1 MSHQYCTFHL
11 ADHLFGVPVETVQEV
26 LRRQETTPVP
36 LASPEISGLLN
47 LRGQIVTAVD
57 LRRRLDLP
65 VASDD
70 VSAINVVVRTPEG
83 AVSLI
88 VDKIGDVLE
97 PADDDFEPAP
107 DTVPQ
112 AVRDLVTSVCKL
124 DGQLMLV
131 LDTELAVTVGKAA

>member
-36 LASPEISGLLN
+36 LAAPEISGLLN

-65 VASDD
+65 LGDGVAGID
-70 VSAINVVVRTPEG
+70 VVVRTSEG

-107 DTVPQ
+107 DTVPET
-112 AVRDLVTSVCKL
+112 VRQLVTAVCKL
-124 DGQLMLV
+124 DGRLMLV